1 MKYKAVIFDLFGT
14 LVDNFSV
21 TEYFAVLDEMAH
33 ILGVPAKEFG
43 RVWREAFN
51 ERSTGTHSSEGN
63 YYRVLCGRLGVTPSD
78 EQIAE
83 AYRVRLDFTVKSLRP
98 RGDTISTLE
107 AVRQRGLRTALV
119 SDCTEEVPAIWQ
131 ETPFA
136 PCFDVTVFSCTA
148 GVKKPDPCIYGLA
161 LDGLGLRP
169 EECLYVGDGSSTELT
184 GARNVGMD
192 AVLILDPGETVDTHY
207 IQREENWDGPRISYL
222 REVLDL
228 VD

>member
-1 MKYKAVIFDLFGT
+1 MKYEAIIFDLFGT

-21 TEYFAVLDEMAH
+21 AGYFAVLDEMART
-33 ILGVPAKEFG
+33 LGVPEKEFG
-43 RVWREAFN
+43 RVWREAFT
-51 ERSTGTHSSEGN
+51 ERSTGIHGSGGN
-63 YYRVLCGRLGVTPSD
+63 NYRVLCGRLDVTPSD

-83 AYRVRLDFTVKSLRP
+83 AYRVRLDFTVKSLQPRP
-98 RGDTISTLE
+98 DTISTLE
-107 AVRQRGLRTALV
+107 TIRQRGYKTALV

-136 PCFDVTVFSCTA
+136 PCFDVTVFSCVA
-148 GVKKPDPCIYGLA
+148 GVKKPDPRIYQLA
-161 LDGLGLRP
+161 LDGLGLRS

-207 IQREENWDGPRISYL
+207 VQREEDWNGPRIAYL

-228 VD
+228 L